1 MAYKEISQDTR
12 DEWSRLHAEGLTSSE
27 IARQYGVRQETVSR
41 SLKGLTKAV
50 GRPRKRE
57 GVSPAQGRRA
67 YYTENRERII
77 ARQKAYYRENREARL
92 AYGRAVSAKVAEI
105 ERSIIRTF
113 ELLPVESRGEY
124 AHWLLVI
131 SAGDYM
137 VSRAISAFRA
147 DDLMG
152 TYAGI

>member
-12 DEWSRLHAEGLTSSE
+12 DEWSRLHAEGLTSSA
-27 IARQYGVRQETVSR
+27 IACQYGVRQETVSR

-57 GVSPAQGRRA
+57 GVSPAEGRRA
-67 YYTENRERII
+67 YYTENREHII

-105 ERSIIRTF
+105 ERSIVRTF
-113 ELLPVESRGEY
+113 ELLPVERREEY

-137 VSRAISAFRA
+137 VSRAISGFYA